1 MAQFRE
7 REAIVKENA
16 QAEREEFLKIIEKQQ
31 REEAE
36 ERRQKEA
43 KLLAARQNQEGVR
56 QQMA

>member
-56 QQMA
+56 RQIA